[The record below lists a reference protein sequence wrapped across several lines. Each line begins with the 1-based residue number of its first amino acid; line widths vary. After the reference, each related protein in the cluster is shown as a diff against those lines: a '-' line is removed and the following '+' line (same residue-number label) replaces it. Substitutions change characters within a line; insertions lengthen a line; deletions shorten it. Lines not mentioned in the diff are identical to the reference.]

1 MPSTTSTATSN
12 KLEPQP
18 PRAPIQAP
26 QLDALT
32 LNDRTTL
39 GTRVRALRIDA
50 GLSLRSLGEMAQLS
64 ASFLSLVER
73 GQASMALTSLL
84 RVATALA
91 VSPTAFFAADAT
103 LPAPAR
109 GPHLARGSRRH
120 FGTIL
125 SPGRTYR
132 LLSPGGP
139 GLKLEPM
146 LLTLDPQSAPTA
158 PAAHHGEE
166 FLFVVSGSV
175 TCVVEGSIH
184 LLHQGDS
191 LHLASEVPH
200 AVYNE
205 AVAPAE
211 LLWLQTPPLAR
222 PLLGVPTEPANH
234 LDETMRSVPHN

>member
-1 MPSTTSTATSN
+1 MPSITSTPGRNKVERQPTS
-12 KLEPQP
+12 
-18 PRAPIQAP
+18 APIEAP
-26 QLDALT
+26 ERDSLALD
-32 LNDRTTL
+32 DRATL
-39 GTRVRALRIDA
+39 GARVRRLRLDA
-50 GLSLRSLGEMAQLS
+50 GLSLRSLGEKAQLS

-103 LPAPAR
+103 LPAPAL
-109 GPHLARGSRRH
+109 GPHIARGIRRH
-120 FGTIL
+120 FGTIM

-139 GLKLEPM
+139 GLQLEPM
-146 LLTLDPQSAPTA
+146 LLTLDPQSAPTD

-166 FLFVVSGSV
+166 FLLVVSGSV
-175 TCVVEGSIH
+175 TCVVEGSMYV
-184 LLHQGDS
+184 LGQGDS

-205 AVAPAE
+205 SVAPAQ

-222 PLLGVPTEPANH
+222 PLLGVPAHPADH
-234 LDETMRSVPHN
+234 FDETTR

>member
-1 MPSTTSTATSN
+1 MAERQPS
-12 KLEPQP
+12 
-18 PRAPIQAP
+18 RAPLDAP
-26 QLDALT
+26 ELDALT
-32 LNDRTTL
+32 LHDRTAL
-39 GTRVRALRIDA
+39 GTRVRALRLDA
-50 GLSLRSLGEMAQLS
+50 GLSLRSLGERAQLS

-91 VSPTAFFAADAT
+91 VSPTAFFAADGT
-103 LPAPAR
+103 LGAPAL
-109 GPHLARGSRRH
+109 GPHIARGTRRH

-139 GLKLEPM
+139 GLRLEPM
-146 LLTLDPQSAPTA
+146 LLTLDPQNAPTA

-166 FLFVVSGSV
+166 FLLVVSGSV
-175 TCVVEGSIH
+175 TCVVEGTVYV
-184 LLHQGDS
+184 LHQGDS

-205 AVAPAE
+205 TLAPAD

-222 PLLGVPTEPANH
+222 PLLGVPTHPADH
-234 LDETMRSVPHN
+234 SEETTRSASHS